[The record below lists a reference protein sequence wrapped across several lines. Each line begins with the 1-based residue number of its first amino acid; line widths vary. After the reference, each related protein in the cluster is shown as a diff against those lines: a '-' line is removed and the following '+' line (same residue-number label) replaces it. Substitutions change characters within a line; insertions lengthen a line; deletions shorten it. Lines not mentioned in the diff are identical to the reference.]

1 MSRGAVIC
9 LAATVAT
16 AGLADARTAA
26 PREWAVP
33 AAGPQTASAAGPEEA
48 PPHRPRAEAA
58 PAVRPSTTTVVAAAG
73 RPQRALL
80 DRYCVA
86 CHNERRRTGGLALDA
101 LDVSRVG
108 EAPEVWERVVLKLR
122 GGMMPPAGRP
132 RPAPAE
138 YEGFRAWLEAELDRA
153 AASKIE
159 PGRVPTHRLNRAE
172 YANAVRDLLALEIDG
187 AALLPADD
195 VGHGFDNLAGTLAL
209 SPALMERYL
218 AAARRI
224 SRLAVGDP
232 TIGPGF
238 TSQTYVVP
246 INLAQNDRMS
256 EDLPFGSRAGLA
268 VRHRFPLDGEYVV
281 TVRLKRS
288 VYEYIV
294 NLEEAHDLDVR
305 IDGRRVARFRV
316 GGESPGRPAP
326 VSFSGTF
333 VAAGGRGYPSQAW
346 DDYRTG
352 ADEGLA
358 VRVEVGAG
366 TRVVGVSFAGQSWEH
381 EGVLQPPLREYGATV
396 TETTDTSS
404 RPEGPGVGSVAIDGP
419 YGAAGPGETA
429 SRARIFVCR
438 PDESP
443 VARAGEG
450 ALPAGPA
457 AASPTPARANGRG
470 SGAGAPAAAR
480 ATAPSRVDSHAG
492 SGRTALGRDAEGGHP
507 GPAADGG
514 EVCARTILGRLARRA
529 YRRPVGEDDLA
540 PLLAFYRTGRAAGG
554 FEAGIQAAIER
565 LLIDPEFLFRIERDP
580 EGLAPGAPYRLADLE
595 LASRLSFFL
604 WSSIPDDELLDAAA
618 GGRLSDAAERERQV
632 RRMLAD
638 PRASALVEN
647 FAGQWLALRSVD
659 GLAPDPNLFPA
670 FDENLRGALRRE
682 TDLFVASQ
690 LREDRSV
697 VDLLRADY
705 TFLNERLARHY
716 GVPGVSGNHF
726 RRVTLPD
733 ERRAGLLGHGS
744 VLAVTSYGNRT
755 SPVLRAKWLLEN
767 VLGTPPAPP
776 PPDIPPLPESG
787 AAAGE
792 PRTVRERLARHRENA
807 ACAICHAPMDP
818 LGFALENFDALGAWR
833 TLDAGVPIDASAV
846 LADGATRFDGPA
858 GLRRVLLDRSE
869 QFVETVTEKLLTYA
883 LGRGIEHYD
892 RPVIRAVVRA
902 AAADDYRWSSLILGI
917 VESTPFRMRRT
928 ES

>member
-1 MSRGAVIC
+1 MVRLVALC
-9 LAATVAT
+9 LATALAGAGSAGAQVVAGRP
-16 AGLADARTAA
+16 AVAERRQGPPASEAR
-26 PREWAVP
+26 
-33 AAGPQTASAAGPEEA
+33 QTARPA
-48 PPHRPRAEAA
+48 PLSGA
-58 PAVRPSTTTVVAAAG
+58 
-73 RPQRALL
+73 PQRALL
-80 DRYCVA
+80 ERYCVT
-86 CHNERRRTGGLALDA
+86 CHNERSRTGGLALDT

-132 RPAPAE
+132 RPGPAE
-138 YEGFRAWLEAELDRA
+138 YEGLRHWLEAELDRA
-153 AASKIE
+153 AASGPE

-218 AAARRI
+218 SAARRI

-238 TSQTYVVP
+238 TSKTYVVP
-246 INLAQNDRMS
+246 INMAQNDRMS

-268 VRHRFPLDGEYVV
+268 VRHRFPLDGEYLI
-281 TVRLKRS
+281 TIRLQRS

-294 NLEEAHDLDVR
+294 NLDESHDLDVR
-305 IDGRRVARFRV
+305 IDGQRVARFRV
-316 GGESPGRPAP
+316 GGEAPGRPAP

-352 ADEGLA
+352 ADEDLA

-366 TRVVGVSFAGQSWEH
+366 TRVVGVSFAGRSWEH

-419 YGAAGPGETA
+419 YGASGPGETA

-438 PDESP
+438 PGVADDGDE
-443 VARAGEG
+443 A
-450 ALPAGPA
+450 
-457 AASPTPARANGRG
+457 
-470 SGAGAPAAAR
+470 
-480 ATAPSRVDSHAG
+480 
-492 SGRTALGRDAEGGHP
+492 
-507 GPAADGG
+507 
-514 EVCARTILGRLARRA
+514 CARTILARLARRA
-529 YRRPVGEDDLA
+529 FRRPVGDHDLT

-554 FEAGIQAAIER
+554 FEAGIRMAIER

-580 EGLAPGAPYRLADLE
+580 EGLAPGVPYRLADLE

-604 WSSIPDDELLDAAA
+604 WSSIPDDELLDVAAH
-618 GGRLSDAAERERQV
+618 GRLSEGPDLERQV

-638 PRASALVEN
+638 PRAASLVEN
-647 FAGQWLALRSVD
+647 FAGQWLALRSVE
-659 GLAPDPNLFPA
+659 GLAPDPNLFPE
-670 FDENLRGALRRE
+670 FDENLRQALRRE
-682 TDLFVASQ
+682 TDLFVESQ

-716 GVPGVSGNHF
+716 GVPGVRGNHF
-726 RRVTLPD
+726 RRVAVPD

-767 VLGTPPAPP
+767 VLGTPPSPP

-787 AAAGE
+787 AAEGE
-792 PRTVRERLARHRENA
+792 PRTVRERLAQHRQSP

-818 LGFALENFDALGAWR
+818 LGFALENFDALGGWR
-833 TLDAGVPIDASAV
+833 TLDAGLPIDASAV
-846 LADGATRFDGPA
+846 LADGTTHFDGPA
-858 GLRRVLLDRSE
+858 GLRRVLLERSR

-892 RPVIRAVVRA
+892 RPVVRAIARA
-902 AAADDYRWSSLILGI
+902 AANEGYRWSSLILGI
-917 VESTPFRMRRT
+917 VESAPFRMRRT

>member
-1 MSRGAVIC
+1 MALS
-9 LAATVAT
+9 LAAAL
-16 AGLADARTAA
+16 AGS
-26 PREWAVP
+26 
-33 AAGPQTASAAGPEEA
+33 GSAS
-48 PPHRPRAEAA
+48 
-58 PAVRPSTTTVVAAAG
+58 VQAAAG
-73 RPQRALL
+73 HPAEAQPRLAPPASEVQQTAHSFPAAETPQRALL

-86 CHNERRRTGGLALDA
+86 CHNERRRTGGLALDT

-108 EAPEVWERVVLKLR
+108 EAPGIWERVVLKLR

-132 RPAPAE
+132 RPGPAD
-138 YEGFRAWLEAELDRA
+138 YEGFRAWLEAELDRSA
-153 AASKIE
+153 GSRPD

-187 AALLPADD
+187 SELLPADD

-218 AAARRI
+218 SAARRI

-238 TSQTYVVP
+238 TSKTYAVP

-268 VRHRFPLDGEYVV
+268 VRHRFPLDGEYVI
-281 TVRLKRS
+281 TIRLQRS

-294 NLEEAHDLDVR
+294 NLDESHDLDLR

-316 GGESPGRPAP
+316 GGDAPGRPAP

-358 VRVEVGAG
+358 VRVEVSAG

-419 YGAAGPGETA
+419 YGASGPGETA

-438 PDESP
+438 PAD
-443 VARAGEG
+443 AAGIEN
-450 ALPAGPA
+450 PPA
-457 AASPTPARANGRG
+457 AAPSPPRTDR
-470 SGAGAPAAAR
+470 
-480 ATAPSRVDSHAG
+480 SR
-492 SGRTALGRDAEGGHP
+492 P
-507 GPAADGG
+507 GVEDDG
-514 EVCARTILGRLARRA
+514 EEDCARTILARLARRA
-529 YRRPVGEDDLA
+529 FRRPIRDGDLA

-554 FEAGIQAAIER
+554 FEAGIRMAIER

-580 EGLAPGAPYRLADLE
+580 DGLAPGAPYRLADLE

-604 WSSIPDDELLDAAA
+604 WSSIPDDELLDVAAA
-618 GGRLSDAAERERQV
+618 GRLSDGAELERQV

-638 PRASALVEN
+638 PRAAALVKN

-659 GLAPDPNLFPA
+659 GLAPDPNLYPE
-670 FDENLRGALRRE
+670 FDENLREALRRE
-682 TDLFVASQ
+682 TDLFLESQ

-716 GVPGVSGNHF
+716 GVPGVTGNHF
-726 RRVTLPD
+726 RRVRLPD
-733 ERRAGLLGHGS
+733 GRRRGLLGHGS

-767 VLGTPPAPP
+767 VLGTPPSPP

-787 AAAGE
+787 AEAGE
-792 PRTVRERLARHRENA
+792 PRTVRERLAQHRRNA

-818 LGFALENFDALGAWR
+818 LGFALENFDALGGWR
-833 TLDAGVPIDASAV
+833 TRDAGVPIDASAV
-846 LADGATRFDGPA
+846 LADGTTRFAGPA
-858 GLRRVLLDRSE
+858 GLRGVLLDRSG

-892 RPVIRAVVRA
+892 RPVIRAVARA
-902 AAADDYRWSSLILGI
+902 AAADDHRWSSLILGI
-917 VESTPFRMRRT
+917 VRSTPFRMRRA

>member
-1 MSRGAVIC
+1 MALS
-9 LAATVAT
+9 LA
-16 AGLADARTAA
+16 
-26 PREWAVP
+26 
-33 AAGPQTASAAGPEEA
+33 
-48 PPHRPRAEAA
+48 AA
-58 PAVRPSTTTVVAAAG
+58 PAGAGPASVPAAAAG
-73 RPQRALL
+73 RPAAAELRLAPPASGARQTAQSALSAETPQRALL
-80 DRYCVA
+80 DRYCVT
-86 CHNERRRTGGLALDA
+86 CHNERRRTGGLALDV
-101 LDVSRVG
+101 LDVTRVG
-108 EAPEVWERVVLKLR
+108 KAPEVWERVALKLR

-132 RPAPAE
+132 RPGPAE
-138 YEGFRAWLEAELDRA
+138 YEGFRSWLETELDRA
-153 AASKIE
+153 AESRLE

-172 YANAVRDLLALEIDG
+172 YANAVRDLLALEIDA

-218 AAARRI
+218 SAARRI

-238 TSQTYVVP
+238 TSRTYVVP
-246 INLAQNDRMS
+246 INMAQNDRMS
-256 EDLPFGSRAGLA
+256 DDLPFGSRAGLA
-268 VRHRFPLDGEYVV
+268 VRHRFPLDGEYLI
-281 TVRLKRS
+281 TVRLQRS

-294 NLEEAHDLDVR
+294 NLDEWHDLDVR

-316 GGESPGRPAP
+316 GGEAPARPAP

-352 ADEGLA
+352 ADEDLN
-358 VRVEVGAG
+358 VRVEVSAG
-366 TRVVGVSFAGQSWEH
+366 TRVVGASFAGKSWEH

-419 YGAAGPGETA
+419 YGTTGPGATA

-438 PDESP
+438 PSEP
-443 VARAGEG
+443 GRGEPP
-450 ALPAGPA
+450 ALAPPPGRTHGSSQA
-457 AASPTPARANGRG
+457 AAGN
-470 SGAGAPAAAR
+470 
-480 ATAPSRVDSHAG
+480 D
-492 SGRTALGRDAEGGHP
+492 DA
-507 GPAADGG
+507 
-514 EVCARTILGRLARRA
+514 CARSILARLARLA
-529 YRRPVGEDDLA
+529 FRRPVGDADLV
-540 PLLAFYRTGRAAGG
+540 PLLAFYRAGRAAGG
-554 FEAGIQAAIER
+554 FEAGVRMAIER

-580 EGLAPGAPYRLADLE
+580 EGLAPGTPYRLTDLE

-604 WSSIPDDELLDAAA
+604 WSSIPDDELLDVAAA
-618 GGRLSDAAERERQV
+618 GGLSDGPELERQV

-638 PRASALVEN
+638 PRAAALVEN

-659 GLAPDPNLFPA
+659 GLAPDPNLFPE
-670 FDENLRGALRRE
+670 FDENLRDALRRE
-682 TDLFVASQ
+682 TDLFLESQ

-705 TFLNERLARHY
+705 TYLNERLARHY
-716 GVPGVSGNHF
+716 GVPGVTGNHF

-733 ERRAGLLGHGS
+733 GRRGGLLGHGS
-744 VLAVTSYGNRT
+744 VLSVTSYGNRT

-767 VLGTPPAPP
+767 VLGTPPSPP

-787 AAAGE
+787 AEAGE
-792 PRTVRERLARHRENA
+792 PRTVRERLAQHRRNA

-818 LGFALENFDALGAWR
+818 LGFALENFDALGGWR

-846 LADGATRFDGPA
+846 LADGTTRFEGPA
-858 GLRRVLLDRSE
+858 GLRDVLLDRSA

-892 RPVIRAVVRA
+892 RPVIRAIARA
-902 AAADDYRWSSLILGI
+902 AAADDYRWSSLVLGI

>member
-1 MSRGAVIC
+1 MAAALAGAGSASAQAF
-9 LAATVAT
+9 AA
-16 AGLADARTAA
+16 R
-26 PREWAVP
+26 P
-33 AAGPQTASAAGPEEA
+33 AAAEPAVAEPA
-48 PPHRPRAEAA
+48 AEARQ
-58 PAVRPSTTTVVAAAG
+58 AVHPPPPSGA
-73 RPQRALL
+73 PQRALL
-80 DRYCVA
+80 DRYCVT
-86 CHNERRRTGGLALDA
+86 CHNERRRTGGLALDV
-101 LDVSRVG
+101 LDISRVG
-108 EAPEVWERVVLKLR
+108 EAPQVWERVVLKLR

-132 RPAPAE
+132 RPATAE
-138 YEGFRAWLEAELDRA
+138 YDRFRAWLEAELDRA
-153 AASKIE
+153 AAARLE

-172 YANAVRDLLALEIDG
+172 YANAVRDLLALHMDG
-187 AALLPADD
+187 GELLPADD

-218 AAARRI
+218 SAARRI

-232 TIGPGF
+232 AIGPGF
-238 TSQTYVVP
+238 TSKTYIVP
-246 INLAQNDRMS
+246 IDMAQNDRMS

-268 VRHRFPLDGEYVV
+268 VRHRFPLDGEYLI
-281 TVRLKRS
+281 TIRMKRS

-294 NLEEAHDLDVR
+294 NLDESHDLDVR
-305 IDGRRVARFRV
+305 IDGRRVARFTV
-316 GGESPGRPAP
+316 GGEAPGRPAP

-333 VAAGGRGYPSQAW
+333 VAAGGRGYPSQEW

-352 ADEGLA
+352 ADEDLA

-366 TRVVGVSFAGQSWEH
+366 TRVVGVSFAGKSWEH
-381 EGVLQPPLREYGATV
+381 EGVQQPPLREYGATV
-396 TETTDTSS
+396 TETTDTSA
-404 RPEGPGVGSVAIDGP
+404 RLEGPGVGSVAIDGP
-419 YGAAGPGETA
+419 YRASGPGETA

-438 PDESP
+438 PGTTT
-443 VARAGEG
+443 VR
-450 ALPAGPA
+450 GPD
-457 AASPTPARANGRG
+457 
-470 SGAGAPAAAR
+470 AP
-480 ATAPSRVDSHAG
+480 ATAPGGTHRSREESAEDDDS
-492 SGRTALGRDAEGGHP
+492 
-507 GPAADGG
+507 
-514 EVCARTILGRLARRA
+514 CARTILAGLARRA
-529 YRRPVGEDDLA
+529 YRRPVGDSDLA

-554 FEAGIQAAIER
+554 FEAGIRTALER

-580 EGLAPGAPYRLADLE
+580 EGLAPGAPYRLTELE

-604 WSSIPDDELLDAAA
+604 WSSIPDDELLDLAA
-618 GGRLSDAAERERQV
+618 GGRLSGKAELERQV

-659 GLAPDPNLFPA
+659 GLAPDPNLFPE
-670 FDENLRGALRRE
+670 FDENLREALRRE

-716 GVPGVSGNHF
+716 GIPGVTGNHF

-733 ERRAGLLGHGS
+733 ERRGGLLGHGS

-792 PRTVRERLARHRENA
+792 PRTVRERLAQHRRSA

-818 LGFALENFDALGAWR
+818 LGFALENFDAIGGWR

-846 LADGATRFDGPA
+846 LADGTTRFDGPA
-858 GLRRVLLDRSE
+858 GLRRVLLDRSG

-883 LGRGIEHYD
+883 LGRGVEHYD
-892 RPVIRAVVRA
+892 RPVIRSIARA
-902 AAADDYRWSSLILGI
+902 AAVDDYRWSSLILGI
-917 VESTPFRMRRT
+917 VESTPFRMRRS